1 MVFELKVLHI
11 SQTSESYRLISQRD
25 EKDIFQF
32 VIWGERRKELLVN
45 NEKID
50 MVLSLSGVTVV
61 EFMFMQVGIPF
72 LLVVRRYL

>member
-1 MVFELKVLHI
+1 MK
-11 SQTSESYRLISQRD
+11 
-25 EKDIFQF
+25 KIFSNLSSG
-32 VIWGERRKELLVN
+32 GERRKELLVN